1 MSATA
6 QRLSCSLV
14 LEASCQGAFPTFEA
28 YLFGSSDLQEALAAI
43 LGKARMAKYHDLV
56 DCIYCEVFP
65 SHRPLCFAY
74 YKGKGPQL
82 LDILPE
88 SRIRIAEVVLIRVA
102 AAALVMHS
110 LGQKADWSDLV
121 AECIEFFK

>member
-1 MSATA
+1 MLA
-6 QRLSCSLV
+6 LSLI
-14 LEASCQGAFPTFEA
+14 CQQTPEICCQSAFPKFKA

-43 LGKARMAKYHDLV
+43 LGKARMTKYHDLI

-65 SHRPLCFAY
+65 SHRPLCFAFY
-74 YKGKGPQL
+74 NGKGPQL
-82 LDILPE
+82 IDILPE
-88 SRIRIAEVVLIRVA
+88 NKIRIAEVVLIRVA
-102 AAALVMHS
+102 ATALVMHS